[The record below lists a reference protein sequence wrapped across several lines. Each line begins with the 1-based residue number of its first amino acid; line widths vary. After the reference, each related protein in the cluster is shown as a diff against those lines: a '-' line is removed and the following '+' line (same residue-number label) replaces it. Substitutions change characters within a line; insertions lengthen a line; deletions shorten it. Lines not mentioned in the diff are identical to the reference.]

1 MPSDL
6 ALKGLNLMH
15 RTVRAVSFGR
25 LGWSAGGMPVV
36 ELTTIGRKSG
46 EPRSVMLTSPVQHG
60 DTWVLVA
67 SRGGDD
73 RHPAWFLNLREHPE
87 VQVGVEGSTPQ
98 PMVARIPTG
107 EERASLWDEL
117 TTAQPRYAG
126 YQEKTDREIP
136 VVLLEPPTSG

>member
-15 RTVRAVSFGR
+15 RTVRAVSFGK

-36 ELTTIGRKSG
+36 ELTTTGRKSG
-46 EPRSVMLTSPVQHG
+46 QPRSVMLTSPVQHG

-73 RHPAWFLNLREHPE
+73 THPAWYLNLREHPE
-87 VQVGVEGSTPQ
+87 VQVGLEGSAPT
-98 PMVARIPTG
+98 PMVARVAEG
-107 EERASLWDEL
+107 EERAALWDEL
-117 TTAQPRYAG
+117 TAAQPRYAG
-126 YQEKTDREIP
+126 YQSKTDREIP
-136 VVLLEPPTSG
+136 VVLLEPPPAG